1 MINVSDTV
9 DYDIHRV
16 EDSVLQNSS
25 DCIAIEEPLEI
36 AVRYYKNDEWI
47 VEPLMVTMRT
57 PGDDESLVSGL
68 LFSEGIIQDKAA
80 IDKIIPN
87 GENEGKYDI
96 DNSLIVT
103 LRKGNQLDL
112 KNLQRHFMVNSSCGV
127 CGKGT
132 LNAIEIAYEP
142 KINKEGPIVDI
153 GLITKLPNIL
163 KGEQYQ
169 FANTG
174 GVHASAL
181 LSQQGEVLHLA
192 EDVGRH
198 NALDKL
204 IGHVRCN
211 DMLKP
216 IEQFVMCSGRLGFD
230 IIQKAVMSGIG
241 MIVGI
246 GAPTS
251 LALDLAT
258 KFDITLIGF
267 IKKNKYNIYTGN
279 WRISENFG
287 E

>member
-1 MINVSDTV
+1 MKAISSV
-9 DYDIHRV
+9 DYEINRV
-16 EDSVLQNSS
+16 EGLTRKVSA

-36 AVRYYKNDEWI
+36 AVKYFKDKNWVI
-47 VEPLMVTMRT
+47 EPLMVTMRT
-57 PGDDESLVSGL
+57 PGDDKSLVSGL
-68 LFSEGIIQDKAA
+68 LFSEGIIQDKSA
-80 IDKIIPN
+80 IETIEVN
-87 GENEGKYDI
+87 GENKGKYDV

-103 LRKGNQLDL
+103 LSKGNQLDL

-142 KINKEGPIVDI
+142 KINKEGPIVNI
-153 GLITKLPNIL
+153 GLISKLPNIL
-163 KGEQYQ
+163 KERQQQ

-181 LSQQGEVLHLA
+181 LSESGVVLHLA

-211 DMLKP
+211 EMLRP
-216 IEQFVMCSGRLGFD
+216 LEQFVMCSGRLGFD

>member
-1 MINVSDTV
+1 MTISDTV

-16 EDSVLQNSS
+16 ENSNLEVSS
-25 DCIAIEEPLEI
+25 DSIAIEEPLEI
-36 AVRYYKNDEWI
+36 AIRYFKNNEWI
-47 VEPLMVTMRT
+47 VDPLMVTMRT
-57 PGDDESLVSGL
+57 PGDDEALVSGL
-68 LFSEGIIQDKAA
+68 LFSEGIIQDKDA
-80 IDKIIPN
+80 IDTIDVN
-87 GENEGKYDI
+87 GENKGKYDV

-103 LRKGNQLDL
+103 LSKGNQLDL

-142 KINKEGPIVDI
+142 NIDKAGPIVSID
-153 GLITKLPNIL
+153 LITELPNIL
-163 KGEQYQ
+163 RARQEQ

-181 LSQQGEVLHLA
+181 LTEGGKVLHLA

-211 DMLKP
+211 DMLRP

-230 IIQKAVMSGIG
+230 IIQKAVMSRIG

-251 LALDLAT
+251 LALDLAK

-267 IKKNKYNIYTGN
+267 IKKNKYNIYTGA
-279 WRISENFG
+279 WRIS
-287 E
+287 

>member
-1 MINVSDTV
+1 MTISDTV

-16 EDSVLQNSS
+16 ENSNLEVSS
-25 DCIAIEEPLEI
+25 DSIAIEEPLEI
-36 AVRYYKNDEWI
+36 AIRYFKNNEWI
-47 VEPLMVTMRT
+47 VDPLMVTMRT
-57 PGDDESLVSGL
+57 PGDDKALVSGL
-68 LFSEGIIQDKAA
+68 LFSEGIIQDKKA
-80 IDKIIPN
+80 IDTIDVN
-87 GENEGKYDI
+87 GENKGKYDV

-103 LRKGNQLDL
+103 LSKGNQLDL

-142 KINKEGPIVDI
+142 NIDKAGPIVSID
-153 GLITKLPNIL
+153 LITELPNIL
-163 KGEQYQ
+163 RARQEQ

-181 LSQQGEVLHLA
+181 LTEGGKVLHLA

-211 DMLKP
+211 DMLRP

-230 IIQKAVMSGIG
+230 IIQKAVMSRIG

-251 LALDLAT
+251 LALDLAK

-267 IKKNKYNIYTGN
+267 IKKNKYNIYTGA
-279 WRISENFG
+279 WRIS
-287 E
+287 

>member
-1 MINVSDTV
+1 MKDVGSV
-9 DYDIHRV
+9 DYEIHRV
-16 EDSVLQNSS
+16 KGLTREISA

-36 AVRYYKNDEWI
+36 IVRYYKGNDWVI
-47 VEPLMVTMRT
+47 EPLMVTMRT
-57 PGDDESLVSGL
+57 PGDDSNLVSGL
-68 LFSEGIIQDKAA
+68 LFSEGIIQDKSA
-80 IDKIIPN
+80 IDKIEVN
-87 GENEGKYDI
+87 GENKGKYDV

-103 LRKGNQLDL
+103 LSKGNQLDL

-142 KINKEGPIVDI
+142 EINKEGPIVCI
-153 GLITKLPNIL
+153 SLISKLPNIL
-163 KGEQYQ
+163 SDKQKQ
-169 FANTG
+169 FASTG

-181 LSQQGEVLHLA
+181 LSDKGEVLHIA

-204 IGHVRCN
+204 IGHVRTN
-211 DMLKP
+211 EMLKP
-216 IEQFVMCSGRLGFD
+216 LEQFVMCSGRLGFD

-251 LALDLAT
+251 LALDLAE

>member
-1 MINVSDTV
+1 MNTSGIVN
-9 DYDIHRV
+9 YEIHRA
-16 EDSVLQNSS
+16 EKSIIEESIDS
-25 DCIAIEEPLEI
+25 IAIEEPLEI
-36 AVRYYKNDEWI
+36 AIRYFKGSEWI
-47 VEPLMVTMRT
+47 TEPLMVTMRT
-57 PGDDESLVSGL
+57 PGDDQALVSGL
-68 LFSEGIIQDKAA
+68 LFSEGIIQDKSA
-80 IDKIIPN
+80 IDKIDIN
-87 GENEGKYDI
+87 GENKSKYNV

-103 LRKGNQLDL
+103 LSKGNQLDL

-142 KINKEGPIVDI
+142 EIDKSGPNVNV
-153 GLITKLPNIL
+153 GLITDLPLIL
-163 KGEQYQ
+163 REKQEQ

-181 LSQQGEVLHLA
+181 LTESGKILHIA

-216 IEQFVMCSGRLGFD
+216 LEQFIMCSGRLGFD
-230 IIQKAVMSGIG
+230 IIQKALMSRIG
-241 MIVGI
+241 MIIGI

-251 LALDLAT
+251 LALDLAK

-267 IKKNKYNIYTGN
+267 IKKNKYNIYTGA
-279 WRISENFG
+279 WRIN
-287 E
+287 

>member
-1 MINVSDTV
+1 MTINGTV
-9 DYDIHRV
+9 DYEIHRV
-16 EDSVLQNSS
+16 ENSILEESS

-36 AVRYYKNDEWI
+36 AIRYFRDGKWI
-47 VEPLMVTMRT
+47 IDPLMVTMRT
-57 PGDDESLVSGL
+57 PGDDEALVSGL
-68 LFSEGIIQDKAA
+68 LFSEGIVQDKDA
-80 IDKIIPN
+80 IDKIDVN
-87 GENEGKYDI
+87 GENKGKYNI

-103 LRKGNQLDL
+103 LTKGNQLDL

-127 CGKGT
+127 CGKGS

-142 KINKEGPIVDI
+142 EIDKAGPNVNIN
-153 GLITKLPNIL
+153 LITELPNIL
-163 KGEQYQ
+163 KAKQEQ

-181 LSQQGEVLHLA
+181 LTESGQIIHVA

-216 IEQFVMCSGRLGFD
+216 LEQFVMCSGRLGFD
-230 IIQKAVMSGIG
+230 IIQKALMSRIG

-251 LALDLAT
+251 LALDLAK

-267 IKKNKYNIYTGN
+267 IKKNKYNIYTGE
-279 WRISENFG
+279 WRIS
-287 E
+287 

>member
-1 MINVSDTV
+1 MKDVGSV
-9 DYDIHRV
+9 DYEIHRV
-16 EDSVLQNSS
+16 KGLTREISA

-36 AVRYYKNDEWI
+36 IVRYYKGNDWDI
-47 VEPLMVTMRT
+47 EPLMVTMRT
-57 PGDDESLVSGL
+57 PGDDSNLVSGL
-68 LFSEGIIQDKAA
+68 LFSEGIIQDKSA
-80 IDKIIPN
+80 IDKIEVN
-87 GENEGKYDI
+87 GENKGKYDV

-103 LRKGNQLDL
+103 LSKGNQLDL

-142 KINKEGPIVDI
+142 EINKEGPIVSI
-153 GLITKLPNIL
+153 SLISKLPNIL
-163 KGEQYQ
+163 SDKQKQ
-169 FANTG
+169 FASTG

-181 LSQQGEVLHLA
+181 LSDKGEVLHIA

-204 IGHVRCN
+204 IGHVRTN
-211 DMLKP
+211 EMLKP
-216 IEQFVMCSGRLGFD
+216 LEQFVMCSGRLGFD

-251 LALDLAT
+251 LALDLAE

>member
-1 MINVSDTV
+1 MTISDTV
-9 DYDIHRV
+9 DYEIHRV
-16 EDSVLQNSS
+16 ENSILQESK

-36 AVRYYKNDEWI
+36 AIRYFKDSEWI

-57 PGDDESLVSGL
+57 PGDDEALVSGL
-68 LFSEGIIQDKAA
+68 LFSEGIIEDKAA
-80 IDKIIPN
+80 IDKIDIN
-87 GENEGKYDI
+87 GENKGKYDV

-103 LRKGNQLDL
+103 LTKGNQLDL

-142 KINKEGPIVDI
+142 DIDKAGPIVGI
-153 GLITKLPNIL
+153 ELITELPNIL
-163 KGEQYQ
+163 RSRQEQ

-181 LSQQGEVLHLA
+181 LDESGKVLHLA

-216 IEQFVMCSGRLGFD
+216 LEQFVMCSGRLGFD
-230 IIQKAVMSGIG
+230 IIQKALMSRIG

-251 LALDLAT
+251 LALDLAR
-258 KFDITLIGF
+258 KFDITLVGF
-267 IKKNKYNIYTGN
+267 IKKNKYNVYTGA
-279 WRISENFG
+279 WRIRERV
-287 E
+287 

>member
-1 MINVSDTV
+1 MNADGSVN
-9 DYDIHRV
+9 YEIHRV
-16 EDSVLQNSS
+16 EGLTRDNSR

-36 AVRYYKNDEWI
+36 IVRYFKDNEWI
-47 VEPLMVTMRT
+47 LEPLMVTMRT
-57 PGDDESLVSGL
+57 PGDDKSLVSGL
-68 LFSEGIIQDKAA
+68 LFSEGIIQDKGA
-80 IDKIIPN
+80 IDTIEVN
-87 GENEGKYDI
+87 GKNKGKYDV
-96 DNSLIVT
+96 DNSLVVT
-103 LRKGNQLDL
+103 LTKGNQLDL

-163 KGEQYQ
+163 KSEQYQ

-181 LSQQGEVLHLA
+181 LTQQGEVLHLA

-251 LALDLAT
+251 LALDLAI

>member
-1 MINVSDTV
+1 MKIDGSV
-9 DYDIHRV
+9 DYEIHRV
-16 EDSVLQNSS
+16 DGLARENSR
-25 DCIAIEEPLEI
+25 DCVAIEEPLEI
-36 AVRYYKNDEWI
+36 VIKYYKDSDWVI
-47 VEPLMVTMRT
+47 EPLMVTMRT

-68 LFSEGIIQDKAA
+68 LFSEGIIQDKSA
-80 IDKIIPN
+80 IGSIEVN
-87 GENEGKYDI
+87 GSNKSKYDV

-103 LRKGNQLDL
+103 LSKGNQLDL

-142 KINKEGPIVDI
+142 KINRESPIVNI
-153 GLITKLPNIL
+153 GLISKLPNIL
-163 KGEQYQ
+163 KDKQQQ

-181 LSQQGEVLHLA
+181 LSNRGEVLHIA

-204 IGHVRCN
+204 IGHVRVN
-211 DMLKP
+211 EMLRP
-216 IEQFVMCSGRLGFD
+216 LEQFVMCSGRLGFD

-251 LALDLAT
+251 LALDLAL

>member
-1 MINVSDTV
+1 MNADGSVN
-9 DYDIHRV
+9 YEIHRV
-16 EDSVLQNSS
+16 EGLTRDNSS

-36 AVRYYKNDEWI
+36 IVRYFKDNEWI
-47 VEPLMVTMRT
+47 LEPLMVTMRT
-57 PGDDESLVSGL
+57 PGDDKSLVSGL
-68 LFSEGIIQDKAA
+68 LFSEGIIQDKGA
-80 IDKIIPN
+80 IDTIEVN
-87 GENEGKYDI
+87 GKNKGKYDV
-96 DNSLIVT
+96 DNSLVVT
-103 LRKGNQLDL
+103 LTKGNQLDL
-112 KNLQRHFMVNSSCGV
+112 KNLQRHFMVNSSCCG

-163 KGEQYQ
+163 KSEQYQ

-181 LSQQGEVLHLA
+181 LTQQGEVLHLA

>member
-1 MINVSDTV
+1 MKDVGSV
-9 DYDIHRV
+9 DYEIHRV
-16 EDSVLQNSS
+16 KGLTREISA

-36 AVRYYKNDEWI
+36 IVRYYKGNDWVI
-47 VEPLMVTMRT
+47 EPLMVTMRT
-57 PGDDESLVSGL
+57 PGDDSNLVSGL
-68 LFSEGIIQDKAA
+68 LFSEGIIQDKSA
-80 IDKIIPN
+80 IDKIEVN
-87 GENEGKYDI
+87 GENKGKYDV

-103 LRKGNQLDL
+103 LSKGNQLDL

-142 KINKEGPIVDI
+142 EINKEGPIVSI
-153 GLITKLPNIL
+153 SLISKLPNIL
-163 KGEQYQ
+163 SDKQKQ
-169 FANTG
+169 FASTG

-181 LSQQGEVLHLA
+181 LSDKGEVLHIA

-204 IGHVRCN
+204 IGHVRTN
-211 DMLKP
+211 EMLKP
-216 IEQFVMCSGRLGFD
+216 LEQFVMCSGRLGFD

>member
-1 MINVSDTV
+1 MTISDTV

-16 EDSVLQNSS
+16 ENSTLEESS

-36 AVRYYKNDEWI
+36 AIRYFKNNEWI
-47 VEPLMVTMRT
+47 IDPLMVTMRT
-57 PGDDESLVSGL
+57 PGDDEALVSGL
-68 LFSEGIIQDKAA
+68 LFSEGIIQDKDA
-80 IDKIIPN
+80 IDTIDVN
-87 GENEGKYDI
+87 GENKGKYDV

-103 LRKGNQLDL
+103 LSKGNQLDL

-142 KINKEGPIVDI
+142 NIDKAGPIVSID
-153 GLITKLPNIL
+153 LITELPNIL
-163 KGEQYQ
+163 RARQEQ

-181 LSQQGEVLHLA
+181 LTEGGKVLHLA

-211 DMLKP
+211 DMLRP

-230 IIQKAVMSGIG
+230 IIQKAVMSRIG

-251 LALDLAT
+251 LALDLAK

-267 IKKNKYNIYTGN
+267 IKKNNYNIYTGA
-279 WRISENFG
+279 WRISEG
-287 E
+287 S

>member
-1 MINVSDTV
+1 MSVIETV
-9 DYDIHRV
+9 NYEIHKV
-16 EDSVLQNSS
+16 EDLNLLESS

-36 AVRYYKNDEWI
+36 AIRYYKGSEWI
-47 VEPLMVTMRT
+47 LEPLMVTMRT

-68 LFSEGIIQDKAA
+68 LFSEGIIQDKEA
-80 IDKIIPN
+80 IDKIEVN
-87 GENEGKYDI
+87 GENKGKYDVN
-96 DNSLIVT
+96 NSLIVT
-103 LRKGNQLDL
+103 LKKGNKLDL

-142 KINKEGPIVDI
+142 NIDKKGPLVDRA
-153 GLITKLPNIL
+153 LITELPNL
-163 KGEQYQ
+163 LRERQEQ

-181 LSQQGEVLHLA
+181 VGMSGEVFHLA

-204 IGHVRCN
+204 IGYVRCN
-211 DMLKP
+211 DMLNP
-216 IEQFVMCSGRLGFD
+216 LEQFIMCSGRLGFD
-230 IIQKAVMSGIG
+230 IIQKALMSRVG

-251 LALDLAT
+251 LALDLAR
-258 KFDITLIGF
+258 KFDITLVGF
-267 IKKNKYNIYTGN
+267 IKKNKYNIYTGA
-279 WRISENFG
+279 WRIK
-287 E
+287 

>member
-1 MINVSDTV
+1 MIISDTV

-16 EDSVLQNSS
+16 ENSTLEETS

-36 AVRYYKNDEWI
+36 AIRYFKDNEWI
-47 VEPLMVTMRT
+47 IDPLMVTMRT
-57 PGDDESLVSGL
+57 PGDDEALVSGL
-68 LFSEGIIQDKAA
+68 LFSEGIIQDKDA
-80 IDKIIPN
+80 IDTIDVN
-87 GENEGKYDI
+87 GENKGKYDV

-103 LRKGNQLDL
+103 LSKGNQLDL

-142 KINKEGPIVDI
+142 NIDKAGPIVSID
-153 GLITKLPNIL
+153 LITELPNIL
-163 KGEQYQ
+163 RARQEQ

-181 LSQQGEVLHLA
+181 LTEGGKVLHLA

-211 DMLKP
+211 DMLRP

-230 IIQKAVMSGIG
+230 IIQKAVMSRIG

-251 LALDLAT
+251 LALDLA
-258 KFDITLIGF
+258 KNFDITLIGF
-267 IKKNKYNIYTGN
+267 IKKNKYNIYTGA
-279 WRISENFG
+279 WRIS
-287 E
+287 

>member
-1 MINVSDTV
+1 MNADGSVN
-9 DYDIHRV
+9 YEIHRV
-16 EDSVLQNSS
+16 EGLTRDNSR

-36 AVRYYKNDEWI
+36 IVRYFKDNEWI
-47 VEPLMVTMRT
+47 LEPLMVTMRT
-57 PGDDESLVSGL
+57 PGDDKSLVSGL
-68 LFSEGIIQDKAA
+68 LFSEGIIQDKGA
-80 IDKIIPN
+80 IDTIQVN
-87 GENEGKYDI
+87 GKNKGKYDV
-96 DNSLIVT
+96 DNSLVVT
-103 LRKGNQLDL
+103 LTKGNQLDL

-163 KGEQYQ
+163 KSEQYQ

-181 LSQQGEVLHLA
+181 LTQQGEVLHLA

>member
-1 MINVSDTV
+1 MTISDTV

-16 EDSVLQNSS
+16 ENSTLEESS

-36 AVRYYKNDEWI
+36 AIRYFKNNEWI
-47 VEPLMVTMRT
+47 VDPLMVTMRT
-57 PGDDESLVSGL
+57 PGDDKALVSGL
-68 LFSEGIIQDKAA
+68 LFSEGIIQDKNA
-80 IDKIIPN
+80 IDTIDVN
-87 GENEGKYDI
+87 GENKGKYDV

-103 LRKGNQLDL
+103 LSKGNQLDL

-142 KINKEGPIVDI
+142 NIDKAGPIVSID
-153 GLITKLPNIL
+153 LITELPNIL
-163 KGEQYQ
+163 RARQEQ

-181 LSQQGEVLHLA
+181 LTEGGKVLHLA

-211 DMLKP
+211 DMLRP

-230 IIQKAVMSGIG
+230 IIQKAVMSRIG

-251 LALDLAT
+251 LALDLAK

-267 IKKNKYNIYTGN
+267 IKKNKYNIYTGA
-279 WRISENFG
+279 WRIS
-287 E
+287 

>member
-1 MINVSDTV
+1 MTISDTV

-16 EDSVLQNSS
+16 ENSTLEESS

-36 AVRYYKNDEWI
+36 AIRYFKNNEWI
-47 VEPLMVTMRT
+47 IDPLMVTMRT
-57 PGDDESLVSGL
+57 PGDDEALVSGL
-68 LFSEGIIQDKAA
+68 LFSEGIIQDKKA
-80 IDKIIPN
+80 IDTIDVN
-87 GENEGKYDI
+87 GENKGKYDV

-103 LRKGNQLDL
+103 LSKGNQLDL

-142 KINKEGPIVDI
+142 NIDKAGPIVSID
-153 GLITKLPNIL
+153 LITELPNIL
-163 KGEQYQ
+163 RARQEQ

-181 LSQQGEVLHLA
+181 LTEGGKVLHLA

-211 DMLKP
+211 DMLRP

-230 IIQKAVMSGIG
+230 IIQKAVMSRIG

-251 LALDLAT
+251 LALDLAK

-267 IKKNKYNIYTGN
+267 IKKNKYNIYTGA
-279 WRISENFG
+279 WRIS
-287 E
+287 

>member
-1 MINVSDTV
+1 MTISDTV

-16 EDSVLQNSS
+16 ENSNLEVSS
-25 DCIAIEEPLEI
+25 DSIAIEEPLEI
-36 AVRYYKNDEWI
+36 AIRYFKNNEWI
-47 VEPLMVTMRT
+47 LDPLMVTMRT
-57 PGDDESLVSGL
+57 PGDDKALVSGL
-68 LFSEGIIQDKAA
+68 LFSEGIIQDKKA
-80 IDKIIPN
+80 IDTIDVN
-87 GENEGKYDI
+87 GENKGKYDV

-103 LRKGNQLDL
+103 LSKGNQLDL

-142 KINKEGPIVDI
+142 NIDKAGPIVSID
-153 GLITKLPNIL
+153 LITELPNIL
-163 KGEQYQ
+163 RARQEQ

-181 LSQQGEVLHLA
+181 LTEGGKVLHLA

-211 DMLKP
+211 DMLRQ

-230 IIQKAVMSGIG
+230 IIQKAVMSRIG

-251 LALDLAT
+251 LALDLA
-258 KFDITLIGF
+258 KNFDITLIGF
-267 IKKNKYNIYTGN
+267 IKKNKYNIYTGA
-279 WRISENFG
+279 WRIS
-287 E
+287 

>member
-1 MINVSDTV
+1 MTISDTV

-16 EDSVLQNSS
+16 ENSTLEESS

-36 AVRYYKNDEWI
+36 AIRYFKNNEWI
-47 VEPLMVTMRT
+47 IDPLMVTMRT
-57 PGDDESLVSGL
+57 PGDDEALVNGL
-68 LFSEGIIQDKAA
+68 LFSEGIIQDKKA
-80 IDKIIPN
+80 IDTIDVN
-87 GENEGKYDI
+87 GENKGKYDV

-103 LRKGNQLDL
+103 LSKGNQLDL

-142 KINKEGPIVDI
+142 NIDKAGPIVSID
-153 GLITKLPNIL
+153 LITELPNIL
-163 KGEQYQ
+163 RARQEQ

-181 LSQQGEVLHLA
+181 LTEGGKVLHLA

-211 DMLKP
+211 DMLRP

-230 IIQKAVMSGIG
+230 IIQKAVMSRIG

-251 LALDLAT
+251 LALDLAK

-267 IKKNKYNIYTGN
+267 IKKNKYNIYTGA
-279 WRISENFG
+279 WRIS
-287 E
+287 

>member
-1 MINVSDTV
+1 MTISDTV
-9 DYDIHRV
+9 DYDILRV
-16 EDSVLQNSS
+16 ENSTFEESS

-36 AVRYYKNDEWI
+36 AIRYFKNNEWI
-47 VEPLMVTMRT
+47 IDPLMVTMRT
-57 PGDDESLVSGL
+57 PGDDEALVSGL
-68 LFSEGIIQDKAA
+68 LFSEGIIQDKDA
-80 IDKIIPN
+80 IDTIDVN
-87 GENEGKYDI
+87 GENKGKYDV

-103 LRKGNQLDL
+103 LSKGNQLDL

-142 KINKEGPIVDI
+142 NIDKAGPIVSID
-153 GLITKLPNIL
+153 LITELPNIL
-163 KGEQYQ
+163 RARQEQ

-181 LSQQGEVLHLA
+181 LTEGGKVLHLA

-211 DMLKP
+211 DMLRP

-230 IIQKAVMSGIG
+230 IIQKAVMSRIG

-251 LALDLAT
+251 LALDLAK

-267 IKKNKYNIYTGN
+267 IKKNKYNIYTGA
-279 WRISENFG
+279 WRIS
-287 E
+287 